1 MSGRRSQIEHGGAI
15 ARTCERQNSI
25 GSSVLRTRVR
35 ANSLAGE
42 VEAGSVSMDSEQN
55 VAGADFP
62 STGTVIELRRYIS
75 MRLSQRTMLITGGM
89 SGIGAA
95 TVRLFVKGGAQ
106 GTPRVEQG
114 EALAARTGAVLNPA
128 DRGTLAGC
136 EQPRGGHQ

>member
-95 TVRLFVKGGAQ
+95 ICQGGVRRGR
-106 GTPRVEQG
+106 RVWSK
-114 EALAARTGAVLNPA
+114 ARPSL
-128 DRGTLAGC
+128 RG
-136 EQPRGGHQ
+136 PVRF